1 MLAARDAGADLF
13 LAPFANCDEILGAIP
28 SGLNVVAVRDLS
40 EAKSAVEALA
50 SGQGLPALGCT
61 N

>member
-1 MLAARDAGADLF
+1 LF
-13 LAPFANCDEILGAIP
+13 LAPVGNCDDVIDSVPE
-28 SGLNVVAVRDLS
+28 GLSVVAVRDLS

-50 SGQGLPALGCT
+50 KGLDLPALGCS